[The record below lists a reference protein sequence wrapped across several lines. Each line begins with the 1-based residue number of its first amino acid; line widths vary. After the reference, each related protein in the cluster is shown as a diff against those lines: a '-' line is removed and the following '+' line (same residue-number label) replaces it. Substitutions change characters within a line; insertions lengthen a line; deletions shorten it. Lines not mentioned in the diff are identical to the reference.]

1 MLRDNLAGLIEPMVD
16 RAGAHSLGGHPKEG
30 QTGGYSRSTELAIVA
45 LKRSWRQ
52 VFRWKTGRQA
62 ENGKWP
68 GLEVT
73 TAAHD
78 SRAISTVPHPSHR
91 TIDPQCLK
99 KSPPRRG
106 GIFALTKNVASP
118 FHAEPSHK
126 AGHQAL
132 KKDPQPC
139 RSKGSPILDVT
150 SRLHSLTLYE
160 PHFASLGHGL
170 LLNVGRQQDRH
181 AARSH
186 LRGQK
191 LDGTDMGVESAS
203 IWGAKL
209 NSISWPY
216 LEVGSFG
223 YDRNDDTPSP
233 LNLEHFL
240 NFEQERHRRC

>member
-91 TIDPQCLK
+91 TIAPQCLK

-118 FHAEPSHK
+118 FHAEPSHTQN
-126 AGHQAL
+126 GI
-132 KKDPQPC
+132 QPF
-139 RSKGSPILDVT
+139 G
-150 SRLHSLTLYE
+150 SRLRRSARANV
-160 PHFASLGHGL
+160 PGFACACCCLFSGL
-170 LLNVGRQQDRH
+170 PVENC
-181 AARSH
+181 ARSVFRETS
-186 LRGQK
+186 L
-191 LDGTDMGVESAS
+191 
-203 IWGAKL
+203 
-209 NSISWPY
+209 
-216 LEVGSFG
+216 
-223 YDRNDDTPSP
+223 
-233 LNLEHFL
+233 
-240 NFEQERHRRC
+240 